1 MSSFTEPL
9 HKQLA
14 SGFMPTEKKP
24 TRRGRGRP
32 PRDENEFL
40 DAARAVFARKGFD
53 AANMDDLAAAAGS
66 TKPTLYARFGSKDVL
81 YERVVR
87 READDFIACIL
98 AGYEEASGSSLEE
111 AIRGQNVIWFGF
123 LSARPEVLQLLFA
136 PDRSPAAQRIADDVE
151 QEIVAGL
158 AGNIDATLERLG
170 RGAPDQAR
178 FLAAMVFGAALHG
191 ARDVAR
197 GGGLGQEDAIALA
210 TSFVA
215 AGYRGLDVSLLQ
227 KRPARR
233 SRTRRPSTS

>member
-9 HKQLA
+9 HKELA

-53 AANMDDLAAAAGS
+53 AANMDDIAAAAGS

-87 READDFIACIL
+87 READEFIALIL
-98 AGYEEASGSSLEE
+98 AGYEEASGPLEE

-158 AGNIDATLERLG
+158 AANINATLERLG
-170 RGAPDQAR
+170 RPAPDQAR
-178 FLAAMVFGAALHG
+178 FLAAMVFGASLHG
-191 ARDVAR
+191 ARDAAR

-233 SRTRRPSTS
+233 SLTRRPSTS